1 MEAEEDYLI
10 QLAERHLTNA
20 KSPDNQ
26 YSIIDFRISTF
37 AIVNFY
43 NILML
48 DVGRELSIEIKE
60 SYNFERKKFLMSL
73 EFPEILTQYKDLLNS
88 IEILRNKLSHT
99 DISLPKE
106 NDLIKSIEKSKEFRS
121 FLKDLAIGKT
131 NAHGK
136 KLTLKEEYKNKIKF
150 IKLWFDAPYPND
162 KFVNNFQKQSSKI
175 KKIYDKLE
183 LFETIDVEQL
193 DDDSIQSLINI
204 LNITLDEAEL
214 IYDDIFGNCPEC
226 EGKIIETTEQVTQYR
241 GAYDDP
247 EPDSYTVWRIVKCE
261 NCEKIFEKEH
271 ITTESL

>member
-106 NDLIKSIEKSKEFRS
+106 NDLF
-121 FLKDLAIGKT
+121 
-131 NAHGK
+131 
-136 KLTLKEEYKNKIKF
+136 
-150 IKLWFDAPYPND
+150 
-162 KFVNNFQKQSSKI
+162 
-175 KKIYDKLE
+175 
-183 LFETIDVEQL
+183 
-193 DDDSIQSLINI
+193 IQS
-204 LNITLDEAEL
+204 E
-214 IYDDIFGNCPEC
+214 
-226 EGKIIETTEQVTQYR
+226 
-241 GAYDDP
+241 
-247 EPDSYTVWRIVKCE
+247 
-261 NCEKIFEKEH
+261 
-271 ITTESL
+271 